1 MDTEISPVMRGITIA
16 VLVLTPLVL
25 VVLQRLEALREIKRK
40 RQNGELDFSIQG
52 LFPRNEKTGTPNPAE
67 TICPH
72 CHKGNPSDHQ
82 FCGYCGEALSFQGGN
97 KK

>member
-1 MDTEISPVMRGITIA
+1 MRGIAIA

-25 VVLQRLEALREIKRK
+25 VVLQRLEALREIRRK

-52 LFPRNEKTGTPNPAE
+52 LFSQNGKTGAPRTAE
-67 TICPH
+67 TTCPQ

-82 FCGYCGEALSFQGGN
+82 FCGYCGALLTIKKGN
-97 KK
+97 EK